1 MARPSLEPD
10 IDHLYQVP
18 LGEFIAERNAL
29 AKRAGGDAADV
40 RNLQKPTSPAWAVN
54 QLYWKK
60 RPVYDELLESAADLR
75 ATHQAA
81 LRGRAG
87 DLRGASQAHEEA
99 VDRALKAT
107 LALLA
112 DRGAP
117 VTDATRQA
125 IATTLRSLP
134 SEEAPGRLSRQLQ
147 PRGFEVLEQAAS
159 QGRVRAAPPA
169 QKPAKKETT
178 TGREP
183 DRNAARVAA
192 AREAATAAARAS
204 REAEQ
209 IARREEFEVAR
220 ATRDAE
226 KAERRLAEAEQ
237 AVEQAQAELDE
248 ARRAAAGATKT
259 RETART
265 RATKAAAQLAEARER
280 EHTARKQL
288 DALV

>member
-29 AKRAGGDAADV
+29 AKRAGADAADV
-40 RNLQKPTSPAWAVN
+40 RAVQKPTVPAWAIN
-54 QLYWKK
+54 QLYWQQ
-60 RPVYDELLESAADLR
+60 RPVYDELIERAADLR
-75 ATHQAA
+75 ATHHAA
-81 LRGRAG
+81 LRGRAA

-112 DRGAP
+112 DSGAP

-134 SEEAPGRLSRQLQ
+134 SEEAPGRLSRPLQ

-159 QGRVRAAPPA
+159 QGRVRAAPA
-169 QKPAKKETT
+169 EKPAKKDTT
-178 TGREP
+178 TSRGP

-209 IARREEFEVAR
+209 IARREEFEAAR

-226 KAERRLAEAEQ
+226 KAERRLADAEQ
-237 AVEQAQAELDE
+237 AVEQARAELDE

-259 RETART
+259 REAART
-265 RATKAAAQLAEARER
+265 RATKAAARLAEARER
-280 EHTARKQL
+280 EQAARKQL
-288 DALV
+288 DALA

>member
-1 MARPSLEPD
+1 M
-10 IDHLYQVP
+10 
-18 LGEFIAERNAL
+18 
-29 AKRAGGDAADV
+29 
-40 RNLQKPTSPAWAVN
+40 RNLQKPTAPAWAVN

-60 RPVYDELLESAADLR
+60 RPVYDELIERAADLR
-75 ATHQAA
+75 ATHHAA
-81 LRGRAG
+81 LRGRAA

-112 DRGAP
+112 DSGAP

-147 PRGFEVLEQAAS
+147 PRGFEVLEQRRLRAAS
-159 QGRVRAAPPA
+159 AMRHLRRSLRRRKRRRAR
-169 QKPAKKETT
+169 
-178 TGREP
+178 GP

-209 IARREEFEVAR
+209 IARREEFEAAR

-237 AVEQAQAELDE
+237 AVEQARAELDE
-248 ARRAAAGATKT
+248 ARRAAAGAKKT

-265 RATKAAAQLAEARER
+265 RADQGGRAAGGGAGTRADGAEAAGCPRL
-280 EHTARKQL
+280 AS
-288 DALV
+288 ALVGCHPRTHRNPAIAKKL